1 MRVALSRIAGEG
13 FLFMSFALRPL
24 CHCVTSPPR
33 CGGDTETKALWNRS
47 PAPERGW
54 GQGEGYGT
62 GGKDSEQQPAF
73 GRVRE

>member
-33 CGGDTETKALWNRS
+33 CGGDTETKALSNLV
-47 PAPERGW
+47 PPPLKGVGDRGR
-54 GQGEGYGT
+54 G
-62 GGKDSEQQPAF
+62 F
-73 GRVRE
+73 